1 MASVFGRAVLVAGA
15 IVAMVGSVT
24 GAAARPRPPALVF
37 SPSPYSYGQVAAGQT
52 ASQTFTLGNPGR
64 SATGGLRVTLAG
76 AAAFTITGDTCK
88 SLPPGK
94 RCAVTVRFA
103 PAHVGAVTATLTAA
117 SKKRAVA
124 TDVLTGTEG
133 VGGPAPSHLYW
144 AAGGSIWE
152 ANLDGTN
159 PQVIVTGQHDPA
171 GVAVN
176 ASHLYWTGSGDGSI
190 WEANLDGTNPQAVV
204 TGQLA
209 PAGVAVNASHLYW
222 TGDGSIWEANLDG
235 TNPQV
240 IVTGQYDAGFGVAVD
255 ASHLY
260 WTDTDGGS
268 IWEANL
274 DGTNPQAV
282 VTGQLLPY
290 GMAVGGPMT
299 GLMYWTNRG
308 DGTVHTAA
316 LDGTDGFA
324 FVSGQ
329 HHPQGMAVSSDGDGD
344 GDLYWANNGDGTIW
358 EADWPGGENPHR
370 IITGQLRPVGVAV
383 GPQ

>member
-24 GAAARPRPPALVF
+24 GAAARPLPPTLVF

-52 ASQTFTLGNPGR
+52 ASHTFTLGNPGR
-64 SATGGLRVTLAG
+64 SATGRLTVTLAGAG

-103 PAHVGAVTATLTAA
+103 PAHVGTVTATLTAA
-117 SKKRAVA
+117 SKKRAAA
-124 TDVLTGTEG
+124 TDVLTGT
-133 VGGPAPSHLYW
+133 GGLGAPEPSHLYW
-144 AAGGSIWE
+144 AAGDSIWE
-152 ANLDGTN
+152 ANLNGTN
-159 PQVIVTGQHDPA
+159 PQAIVTGQHNPA

-176 ASHLYWTGSGDGSI
+176 T
-190 WEANLDGTNPQAVV
+190 
-204 TGQLA
+204 
-209 PAGVAVNASHLYW
+209 SHLYW
-222 TGDGSIWEANLDG
+222 TGD
-235 TNPQV
+235 
-240 IVTGQYDAGFGVAVD
+240 
-255 ASHLY
+255 
-260 WTDTDGGS
+260 GS

-290 GMAVGGPMT
+290 GMAVGGPQT

-308 DGTVHTAA
+308 DGTVHNAA

-329 HHPQGMAVSSDGDGD
+329 HHPQGMAVSSVGDGD

-358 EADWPGGENPHR
+358 EADWPGGENPHP

>member
-1 MASVFGRAVLVAGA
+1 MWGFTRRSANWGFVMASVFGRAVLVAGA

-64 SATGGLRVTLAG
+64 SATGRLRVTLAG

-103 PAHVGAVTATLTAA
+103 PAHVGAVTATLIAA

-159 PQVIVTGQHDPA
+159 PQTIVTGQTTRAGWRWMPASCTGPTAATARSRGQPRRHQPADHRHRPERPGRGGGRQQPPLLDQLRRWHD
-171 GVAVN
+171 
-176 ASHLYWTGSGDGSI
+176 
-190 WEANLDGTNPQAVV
+190 WEANLDGTNPQDHRHR
-204 TGQLA
+204 
-209 PAGVAVNASHLYW
+209 P
-222 TGDGSIWEANLDG
+222 ER
-235 TNPQV
+235 
-240 IVTGQYDAGFGVAVD
+240 AGFGVAVD

-260 WTDTDGGS
+260 WTDT
-268 IWEANL
+268 
-274 DGTNPQAV
+274 
-282 VTGQLLPY
+282 
-290 GMAVGGPMT
+290 
-299 GLMYWTNRG
+299 
-308 DGTVHTAA
+308 TAA
-316 LDGTDGFA
+316 R
-324 FVSGQ
+324 SGR
-329 HHPQGMAVSSDGDGD
+329 PTSTAPTRRPSSPASFSRTGWQ
-344 GDLYWANNGDGTIW
+344 WA
-358 EADWPGGENPHR
+358 AP
-370 IITGQLRPVGVAV
+370 
-383 GPQ
+383 